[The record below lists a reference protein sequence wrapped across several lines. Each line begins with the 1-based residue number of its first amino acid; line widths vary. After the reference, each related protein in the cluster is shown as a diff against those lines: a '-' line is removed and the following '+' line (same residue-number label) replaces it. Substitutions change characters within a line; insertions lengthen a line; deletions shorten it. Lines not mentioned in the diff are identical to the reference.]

1 MLYLGADHRGYY
13 LKEEI
18 KKFLASK
25 KWKFKDLGNSK
36 YDKDDDFPIFAFKVT
51 QKIIEQPKENLGI
64 LICGS
69 GIGMS
74 IMANRTKAIR
84 AGLCLTPYAAEL
96 GRKEDNINILVLA
109 GDLTD
114 QVIAQDIIERFL
126 TTKYIL
132 QEKYE
137 RRIKMLDELG

>member
-1 MLYLGADHRGYY
+1 
-13 LKEEI
+13 
-18 KKFLASK
+18 
-25 KWKFKDLGNSK
+25 
-36 YDKDDDFPIFAFKVT
+36 
-51 QKIIEQPKENLGI
+51 
-64 LICGS
+64 
-69 GIGMS
+69 MS

-126 TTKYIL
+126 TTKYIP

>member
-1 MLYLGADHRGYY
+1 MKRIYINISDIPTYVG
-13 LKEEI
+13 K
-18 KKFLASK
+18 SK
-25 KWKFKDLGNSK
+25 YDIQRPIERLWSK

-126 TTKYIL
+126 TTKYIP
-132 QEKYE
+132 QESTSG
-137 RRIKMLDELG
+137 ELKCLMS